1 MKKHGQTWVLH
12 NAWMVGGF
20 NSSETY
26 ESQLGLLSQYIGKN
40 MFQTTNQMG
49 LSVYLF
55 RKTRHKKNP
64 LKHEKFPKK
73 YTPGQNAG
81 APFAK
86 SDKTAL
92 SEQNVLPL
100 RRTLLQQCGAPTRQ
114 PKLRSGRHANWRVR
128 HQLRAGSCGHR
139 SHQCLQ
145 GMRRWVLIRS
155 RRLIGTLCHHWVFC
169 KVSGSLTTCVM
180 AGSLIPNCFH
190 SRERS
195 KHI

>member
-1 MKKHGQTWVLH
+1 MVKHEFYTMHGWLVVSTPLKHMKVSW
-12 NAWMVGGF
+12 
-20 NSSETY
+20 
-26 ESQLGLLSQYIGKN
+26 GLLSQYIGKN

-145 GMRRWVLIRS
+145 GMRR
-155 RRLIGTLCHHWVFC
+155 
-169 KVSGSLTTCVM
+169 
-180 AGSLIPNCFH
+180 
-190 SRERS
+190 
-195 KHI
+195 